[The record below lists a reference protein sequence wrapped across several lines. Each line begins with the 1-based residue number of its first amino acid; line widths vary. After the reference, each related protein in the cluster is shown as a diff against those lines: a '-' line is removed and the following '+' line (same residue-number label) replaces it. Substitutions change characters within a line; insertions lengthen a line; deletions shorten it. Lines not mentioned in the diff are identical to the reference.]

1 MTEKIFGLAG
11 CFENDRGMFFTEK
24 GLPHSWDGKWGF
36 GPNNPPIVQ
45 GADIYFMRGS
55 GMGDSLPTVIK
66 IEGRQPSDWNP
77 LEWEQLA
84 NTITWDKELEAITK
98 SWEGVFRGIRRDDT
112 PSEQTGA
119 IHHLRDLSWRLVFPD
134 KLSGET
140 VLGAL
145 RTKASLEV
153 LREDLSTHSHS
164 HQAAKSWE
172 VYPQEFKDKYHSL
185 LALEE
190 KLRKD
195 TLVK

>member
-1 MTEKIFGLAG
+1 M
-11 CFENDRGMFFTEK
+11 
-24 GLPHSWDGKWGF
+24 
-36 GPNNPPIVQ
+36 
-45 GADIYFMRGS
+45 
-55 GMGDSLPTVIK
+55 
-66 IEGRQPSDWNP
+66 
-77 LEWEQLA
+77 
-84 NTITWDKELEAITK
+84 
-98 SWEGVFRGIRRDDT
+98 
-112 PSEQTGA
+112 
-119 IHHLRDLSWRLVFPD
+119 FPD